1 MRTCATG
8 RDRKGPA
15 MPRITVGT
23 VVKLLIVSL
32 IVGFVLTSLS
42 IAPQDVLQFGI
53 DTARKIFDWCV
64 DMFGNAIT
72 YILIG
77 AVVVLPI
84 WLIIY
89 LLRFIRGRP

>member
-1 MRTCATG
+1 
-8 RDRKGPA
+8 

-32 IVGFVLTSLS
+32 IVGFILTSLS
-42 IAPQDVLQFGI
+42 IAPQDVLQFGV
-53 DTARKIFDWCV
+53 DSVKKIFDWSIDV
-64 DMFGNAIT
+64 FGNAIT

-84 WLIIY
+84 WLVFY
-89 LLRFIRGRP
+89 LLRLVRGRP